1 MLAGLWVALAIT
13 PAVFAP
19 ALYDDFTLPKQA
31 SLLIATGLML
41 AGLSITGEM
50 MPRDRWLRRLIA
62 GWMAWTL
69 LCLLAGIDRRGS
81 LLGLYQYRQG
91 FLTQAAYFVLFLGAL
106 SVGRSRGLTGI
117 LVPGLMG
124 MAAVTVYTAVQAAG
138 LDPIHWWL
146 DTSERA
152 IGTIGNA
159 NELAAYATI
168 ALAFAGAAAGIRA
181 RWALAVPIAVAASAW
196 FVVLE
201 AESRSG
207 LGALV
212 VAQIAITVAGFVLRL
227 GRAHVAKTFALLA
240 AGALAGIV
248 LSAWA
253 GSAQSTTKRVQSG
266 IESADAG
273 GSTRISLVRGTIPAI
288 AASPFW
294 GYGPDGLYLAFP
306 RHRPADLKGAFE
318 TYDLVVQSSHNWLL
332 DVAANTGIPGVL
344 LLLGLLGRV
353 AWRSL
358 RRESGRG
365 EEALPYVWGAMI
377 AYCAITMLNPLS
389 LAPHAALFVLLGTLA
404 GRAEPAHVRAVP
416 RTVLI
421 APRLRPLLVAPSVAA
436 LFVLAIVMPIADRA
450 AQRGWEAYESK
461 DFERA
466 PREYGHAA
474 TLLAIELGYASRHA
488 DTLLTVAAVT
498 SPGRLREAEEAL
510 KQFDADFGFGAS
522 ESRAH
527 ATALIGLRRP
537 ERTILAAID
546 RTLKLNP
553 HGHAEAAYAQ
563 ILREAA
569 VRGDGKLAYDDID
582 HWVYVDRL
590 PNPH

>member
-19 ALYDDFTLPKQA
+19 TLYDDFTLPKQA

-181 RWALAVPIAVAASAW
+181 RWALGVPIAVAASAW

-227 GRAHVAKTFALLA
+227 GRAHAAKTFALLA

-365 EEALPYVWGAMI
+365 EEALAYVWGAMV

-404 GRAEPAHVRAVP
+404 GRAEPAHVSTVP

-450 AQRGWEAYESK
+450 AQRGWDAYESK

-474 TLLAIELGYASRHA
+474 TLLAIERGYASRHA

-498 SPGRLREAEEAL
+498 SPDRLREAEEAL
-510 KQFDADFGFGAS
+510 KQFDAD
-522 ESRAH
+522 
-527 ATALIGLRRP
+527 
-537 ERTILAAID
+537 
-546 RTLKLNP
+546 
-553 HGHAEAAYAQ
+553 
-563 ILREAA
+563 
-569 VRGDGKLAYDDID
+569 GKKK
-582 HWVYVDRL
+582 
-590 PNPH
+590 